1 MCLLVDSIGPLAE
14 GYESEGVYAQVR
26 EDGLT
31 NLTPGVDETTVILAQ
46 IGFGDPAEDPMMGES
61 WAWTS
66 ANANANYGPDSP
78 GYAEGFDEYVATLVA
93 PVPGLYDV
101 AARFS
106 VDGGQTWT
114 LCDFDGSLNG
124 YTSDA
129 AGTLIVART
138 PVAGELAITEILY
151 DPSAVGDSAGEW
163 FEVQNVSNEALS
175 LVGLSIYDDGSD
187 NYALDAGAPW
197 SSGAVIP
204 AGGFALFGKSGD
216 SMANGGAAVTYDMV
230 LKWLWQFSDELVLSN
245 ASGII
250 DRVIGPGEPSLM
262 RMHGCG
268 HGFGSCGCV
277 NLLSSDGSG
286 KWCAAVD
293 AFGAGDLGTPGSA
306 NPCPSLSGLPSAFPF

>member
-1 MCLLVDSIGPLAE
+1 M
-14 GYESEGVYAQVR
+14 YAQVR

-216 SMANGGAAVTYDMV
+216 SMANGGAAVTYEYGAEMA
-230 LKWLWQFSDELVLSN
+230 LANSSDELVLSN

-250 DRVIGPGEPSLM
+250 DRVSWTGRTIFDANAMAVGIDLDPVGASI
-262 RMHGCG
+262 
-268 HGFGSCGCV
+268 S
-277 NLLSSDGSG
+277 LSSDGSG

-306 NPCPSLSGLPSAFPF
+306 NPVCP